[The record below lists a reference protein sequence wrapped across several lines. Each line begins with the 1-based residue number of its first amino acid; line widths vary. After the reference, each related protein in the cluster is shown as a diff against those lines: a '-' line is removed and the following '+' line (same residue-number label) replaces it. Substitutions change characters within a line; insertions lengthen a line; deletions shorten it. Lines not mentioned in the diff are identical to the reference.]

1 MVRKIMAAVAAM
13 ARIAMAGLVVGAGS
27 LMAAPSAFAGTVTT
41 SSGISVPNVTM
52 TAPPGADEF
61 EKVLGYGLWLGAAAC
76 FAGVILYVIKAVTAH
91 GFGRNAVEHTG
102 ALGMAL
108 AGALILGVAGSALNG
123 LM

>member
-1 MVRKIMAAVAAM
+1 MLRKIRTVV
-13 ARIAMAGLVVGAGS
+13 VVGGTS
-27 LMAAPSAFAGTVTT
+27 LLVGLLGASPALA
-41 SSGISVPNVTM
+41 GISVPNVTM
-52 TAPPGADEF
+52 TAPPGANEF

-76 FAGVILYVIKAVTAH
+76 FTGVILYVIKAVTAH

>member
-1 MVRKIMAAVAAM
+1 MLRKIRTVV
-13 ARIAMAGLVVGAGS
+13 VVGGTS
-27 LMAAPSAFAGTVTT
+27 LLVGLLGASPALAGTVTA

-52 TAPPGADEF
+52 TAPPGANEF

-76 FAGVILYVIKAVTAH
+76 FTGVILYVIKAVTAH